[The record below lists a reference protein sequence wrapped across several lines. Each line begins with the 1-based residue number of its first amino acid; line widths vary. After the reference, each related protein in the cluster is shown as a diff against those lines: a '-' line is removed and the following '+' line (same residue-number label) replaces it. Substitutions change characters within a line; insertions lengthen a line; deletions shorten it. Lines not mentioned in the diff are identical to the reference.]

1 MLKSTKLILHSKSE
15 YVKGT
20 CHIYEVIDI
29 TQCLSII
36 HQCLLHPPP
45 LQVFRKRDQIYLRSI
60 KKKTLKVYTLTCHLK
75 NLPEV

>member
-1 MLKSTKLILHSKSE
+1 MRHVEINEINFASKSE

-45 LQVFRKRDQIYLRSI
+45 PSFIQFSSLNFYISPD
-60 KKKTLKVYTLTCHLK
+60 
-75 NLPEV
+75 

>member
-1 MLKSTKLILHSKSE
+1 MLKSMKLILHSKSE

-45 LQVFRKRDQIYLRSI
+45 LLYNFLHSIFISVQIETLRIQSLENVI
-60 KKKTLKVYTLTCHLK
+60 KYIYDR
-75 NLPEV
+75 

>member
-1 MLKSTKLILHSKSE
+1 MLKSMKLILHSKSE

-45 LQVFRKRDQIYLRSI
+45 PLVGNFLHSNFISVQNETLNFRIQSLENVI
-60 KKKTLKVYTLTCHLK
+60 KYI
-75 NLPEV
+75 